1 MESAKI
7 LLDGDQFISTVDY
20 SNLSIYYV
28 YRVSVHLQTFKKCVV
43 ESAKVLFD
51 GDQFISAVD
60 YSIMAWGYVK
70 VSYKIQINNL
80 YSFTV
85 KKFDPFKKS
94 FKCI

>member
-1 MESAKI
+1 M
-7 LLDGDQFISTVDY
+7 
-20 SNLSIYYV
+20 

-70 VSYKIQINNL
+70 VSYKI
-80 YSFTV
+80 
-85 KKFDPFKKS
+85 
-94 FKCI
+94 